1 MERDVVVIPPYR
13 WQGESECLVGPFNS
27 LKVARF
33 FLDTLSVDHLRDL
46 SESCLVMRAGAWY
59 LDTRL
64 AQPDLGKEVAD
75 PGDERR

>member
-13 WQGESECLVGPFNS
+13 WQGESGCLVGPFNS

-33 FLDTLSVDHLRDL
+33 FLESLSADTLRDL
-46 SESCLVMRAGAWY
+46 SESCLIMHAGAWY

-64 AQPDLGKEVAD
+64 AQVD
-75 PGDERR
+75 PEREREQRN